1 MLTTTLLFLI
11 ILGLLVFVHELGHFI
26 FAKKM
31 GAAVEEFGFGFP
43 PRLVGFY
50 KVGKKIQWVFKKTPS
65 FPENAAGA
73 MSKTIYSV
81 NWIPLGGFVKIKGEE
96 GGHRADA
103 DSFASKA
110 IWKRAVIL
118 AAGVAM
124 NFLSAIII
132 LSIGFGVGMPQT
144 LDRELAGAKITG
156 QSIQVVSVTKNSAA
170 DKAGIK
176 AGDEIISLDGK
187 KLNFKELQAYA
198 TSRVGEAVDYSIKR
212 NGAVFEK
219 NIKPAILSE
228 TGYGGIGVGLIE
240 TGIVSYPWYL
250 AIWKGIQET
259 GYLIKEIVMA
269 FILLINGLLIG
280 KGAIVDLSG
289 PVGIAVLTGRVA
301 RLGLAYILQFTAVL
315 SVNLAVVN
323 ILPFPALD
331 GGRLLFLLIEKIRRR
346 PVSQKIESA
355 VHNIGFGLLMI
366 LVAFITY
373 HDFVKFG
380 DKFQH
385 LWQNIINKI
394 S

>member
-1 MLTTTLLFLI
+1 MLTTILLFLI

-26 FAKKM
+26 SAKKL

-50 KVGKKIQWVFKKTPS
+50 KVGKKIQWVFKNTPS
-65 FPENAAGA
+65 FAEDAAGA
-73 MSKTIYSV
+73 MRRTIYSI

-96 GGHRADA
+96 GGNRADA

-110 IWKRAVIL
+110 VWKRAIIL
-118 AAGVAM
+118 AAGVSM
-124 NFLSAIII
+124 NLFSAIII

-144 LDRELAGAKITG
+144 LDRGMAGAKITG
-156 QSIQVVSVTKNSAA
+156 QSIQIVSVVKNSAA
-170 DKAGIK
+170 DYAGLK

-198 TSRVGEAVDYSIKR
+198 TSRVGEVVDYSIKR

-219 NIKPAILSE
+219 NIKPAILPE

-250 AIWKGIQET
+250 AIWKGILET
-259 GYLIKEIVMA
+259 GYLIKEIVLA
-269 FILLINGLLIG
+269 FVLLIKDLLIG
-280 KGAIVDLSG
+280 KGATVDLSG

-355 VHNIGFGLLMI
+355 VHNIGFGLLM
-366 LVAFITY
+366 VFVVFITY

-380 DKFQH
+380 DKFQT